1 MTPPPLRLRPNIT
14 PKEFVEAVQV
24 IGVGEKYAWPL
35 ETLTSFPAIAGL
47 FEPIPEPM
55 SDEDYMMQREADSR
69 AAAERESIFFCR
81 KCGGLAACW
90 CPQPVSSALFA
101 PASEPEPTLAR
112 LERAAAKFGAA
123 PDTVEI
129 AGCQYPAPPVLEERD
144 REEVQV
150 TLDTLALTDEKA
162 AQRHEQSIQG
172 TNRNVPWSVVRDT
185 LKGREDHA
193 QTPCPKCGETDYGDP
208 HAIGDCLHLMRD
220 TTRFCRREV
229 ARLEAIVAAQD
240 KVVEVQAKVIFQLS
254 QLVANIPNDWKP
266 MQAARAALAKAKEAH
281 P

>member
-1 MTPPPLRLRPNIT
+1 MTQRLRDDIT
-14 PKEFVEAVQV
+14 PKEFVRAV
-24 IGVGEKYAWPL
+24 
-35 ETLTSFPAIAGL
+35 
-47 FEPIPEPM
+47 
-55 SDEDYMMQREADSR
+55 R
-69 AAAERESIFFCR
+69 AAAGALS
-81 KCGGLAACW
+81 LSNAAQY
-90 CPQPVSSALFA
+90 PEVAALFA
-101 PASEPEPTLAR
+101 PASEPEESLAR
-112 LERAAAKFGAA
+112 LERAAAKFG
-123 PDTVEI
+123 T
-129 AGCQYPAPPVLEERD
+129 APPVLEERD

-193 QTPCPKCGETDYGDP
+193 QTPCPNCGETDYGDP